1 MKSLK
6 KSVSIALIFS
16 MLLCCICNSFYVS
29 ALGSSEPD
37 EPSLGTVYSPEMTL
51 NPTTGYINV
60 DYTAERISDG
70 DKLSKRGA
78 TLPESY
84 DSRELNRITPV
95 LNQGSSS
102 SCWAYSAITV
112 SESSLIAD
120 KGYTLDNIDL
130 SELHMI
136 NYSYSHAYDQFGMLD
151 GDYSETAYGPYR
163 TGGMHYMTSMALA
176 RWTGVVDEKK
186 NPEFAYSNMYSE
198 SNLFENSKAYS
209 VNEALMTEARWIS
222 MKDAP
227 HIKKNIMDYGAGVL
241 AYYSSSSYINN
252 ATGAYYYNGT
262 AVANHEVTVVGW
274 DDNYPVEN
282 FRSRCRPT
290 EKGAWLVKNSYGT
303 EYGNDGYIWI
313 SYEDKCLVREDACF
327 FIYSNLDDYKY
338 NYQYDGTTAFTDY
351 AENAS
356 SSGIYGGASMS
367 NVYTARGDQQLKAVS
382 FFTRQANV
390 SYKIE
395 VYTGLSENAQ
405 SPTEGNLVHTETGKT
420 TYCGYRTIN
429 LSKAVNIANG
439 EKFSVVISL
448 TKGENAKVSFLCD
461 ITDDMN
467 WIKFYNKANAGESY
481 FSRDGKTWV
490 DVSEKQGVNF
500 RIKALAVDMPEDTTD
515 SDTDSENK
523 IYFKYYGNGGLTAD
537 GESVITDGPFKP
549 YTDAEDGDT
558 ITAINNSFV
567 REGYSFVTWNTKSD
581 GTGTNVSE
589 GKKVISKSNVSL
601 YAIWEKVESDSEENT
616 EPDTTTDTSSDTET
630 DTDTIVDTET
640 DTTTDTS
647 SDTETDTDTI
657 VDTETDTTTDTATDT
672 EDTSTDEPISYT
684 LSYNLNGALG
694 EIASQQSDENGRVTI
709 TGITPIYPGYIFMG
723 WGEKTDDVSPTYNP
737 GDELELN
744 GDVTLYAIWK
754 TDDMSTDTDTSDD
767 VIIIDGPEDSDDSDD
782 ILIMDD
788 SDTSTDPKPDNTDSD
803 DKDTELLLGDVNGDN
818 KINMEDVTAL
828 QKIIALLTTHENYGP
843 KSLRQSDVNHDSEV
857 NMMDV
862 VTIQKYLAQL
872 IDSFK

>member
-1 MKSLK
+1 MKLFK
-6 KSVSIALIFS
+6 KYVSITLIFS

-29 ALGSSEPD
+29 ALDSAESD
-37 EPSLGTVYSPEMTL
+37 ELSMGTVHSPEMTL

-60 DYTAERISDG
+60 DYTAETISDG
-70 DKLSKRGA
+70 GKLGVRGDS
-78 TLPESY
+78 LPDSY
-84 DSRELNRITPV
+84 DSRDLNRITPV

-102 SCWAYSAITV
+102 ACWAYSAVAV

-130 SELHMI
+130 SELHMV

-186 NPEFAYSNMYSE
+186 NPEFAYSNMFSE

-227 HIKKNIMDYGAGVL
+227 YIKKNIMDYGAGVL
-241 AYYSSSSYINN
+241 AYYSSNSYINSE
-252 ATGAYYYNGT
+252 TGAYYYNGT

-303 EYGNDGYIWI
+303 DYGNDGYIWI
-313 SYEDKCLVREDACF
+313 SYEDKCLINEDACF
-327 FIYSNLDDYKY
+327 FIYSDKDDYKY

-351 AENAS
+351 AEDAS
-356 SSGIYGGASMS
+356 SSGIYGKASMS

-390 SYKIE
+390 NYKID
-395 VYTGLSENAQ
+395 VYTGLPENAQ

-420 TYCGYRTIN
+420 VYCGYRTIN
-429 LSKAVNIANG
+429 LNKAVNIANG

-448 TKGENAKVSFLCD
+448 TKGENVKVSFLCD
-461 ITDDMN
+461 ITDDMS

-500 RIKALAVDMPEDTTD
+500 RIKALAVDVPEDTTD
-515 SDTDSENK
+515 SDTDSDNK
-523 IYFKYYGNGGLTAD
+523 IYFNYYGNGGLTAD
-537 GESVITDGPFKP
+537 GESMITDGPFKP
-549 YTDAEDGDT
+549 YTSGEDGDT
-558 ITAINNSFV
+558 ITTLNNSFV
-567 REGYSFVTWNTKSD
+567 RDGYSFVTWNTKAD
-581 GTGTNVSE
+581 GTGTNVAE
-589 GKKVISKSNVSL
+589 GKKVVSKSNVSL
-601 YAIWEKVESDSEENT
+601 YAIWEKI
-616 EPDTTTDTSSDTET
+616 EPDSGQDTESDTET
-630 DTDTIVDTET
+630 GIE
-640 DTTTDTS
+640 
-647 SDTETDTDTI
+647 
-657 VDTETDTTTDTATDT
+657 TDT
-672 EDTSTDEPISYT
+672 EDISTDEPSFYT
-684 LSYNLNGALG
+684 LSYDLNGASG
-694 EIASQQSDENGRVTI
+694 EITSQQSDENGKVTI
-709 TGITPIYPGYIFMG
+709 SAVSPIYPGCIFLG
-723 WGEKTDDVSPTYNP
+723 WSKNSEDVLPTYNP
-737 GDELELN
+737 GDELELDS
-744 GDVTLYAIWK
+744 DVTLYAIWK
-754 TDDMSTDTDTSDD
+754 TDDLSTDTDTSDD

-803 DKDTELLLGDVNGDN
+803 DKDTDLLFGDVNCDN

-828 QKIIALLTTHENYGP
+828 QKIMAQLTTYENYGP

-862 VTIQKYLAQL
+862 VIIQRYLAQL